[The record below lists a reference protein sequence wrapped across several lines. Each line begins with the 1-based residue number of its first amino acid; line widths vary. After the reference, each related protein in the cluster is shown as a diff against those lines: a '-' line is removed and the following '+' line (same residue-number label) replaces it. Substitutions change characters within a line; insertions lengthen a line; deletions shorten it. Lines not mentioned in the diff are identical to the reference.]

1 MKKMITNVSFVF
13 SLLSFFIFGGCS
25 DSPSSSEDT
34 LSMSGTVQLEEK
46 TDHSGVTIGLYR
58 LIELDTAIVRLNQ
71 QYPNIGV
78 QISQQT
84 EFDHREHEPVAR
96 TTSNASGS
104 WKIDGIQSGQYHV
117 VAEKDSFGWKYLY
130 NKEPD
135 NSINIGTLNEV
146 VYLKYVL
153 SQNTTI
159 NQRQVVAEDLII
171 PDGIKLTLTGGS
183 ILLIP
188 NNSDV
193 EVLGILELNGNSN
206 NPVFI
211 TSELSKKWRKID
223 IKSSAKFIAEYCVFN
238 NTENGIINQST
249 DFTFNNNILRV
260 SDLGIV
266 NFNVKETLLLSNNN
280 FINNQIGLE
289 SENGSGLRMEGNLFF
304 NNKEAI
310 RLISSTNNLITQNIF
325 YEDSIALTANPPG
338 GFGYSRT
345 NGNIRYSQFE
355 KNSIGIII
363 GGNVIL
369 SGMDNNFINH
379 KNMFIKAPLGS
390 RSSIDTLDFS
400 GNYWG
405 MFQENQIKNMISDAD
420 DKNPKWG
427 TYINVNP
434 FETAAVDIKNKN

>member
-1 MKKMITNVSFVF
+1 MKKVITNVSFIF
-13 SLLSFFIFGGCS
+13 SLLSFFLLGGCS

-34 LSMSGTVQLEEK
+34 LSISGTVQLEEK
-46 TDHSGVTIGLYR
+46 TDHSGITIGLYR

-84 EFDHREHEPVAR
+84 EFDHREHEPVAQ
-96 TTSNASGS
+96 TTSNTSGS

-130 NKEPD
+130 NKEPG

-193 EVLGILELNGNSN
+193 EVLGILELNGSAN

-223 IKSSAKFIAEYCVFN
+223 IKSSAIFSAEYCIIN
-238 NTENGIINQST
+238 NTKNGIINQSA

-280 FINNQIGLE
+280 FINNQVGFE
-289 SENGSGLRMEGNLFF
+289 SEYGSGLKIESNLFF
-304 NNKEAI
+304 NNGEAI
-310 RLISSTNNLITQNIF
+310 RLLSSTNNLINNNIF
-325 YEDSIALTANPPG
+325 YKDSIALTANPPG
-338 GFGYSRT
+338 GFGYSET
-345 NGNIRYSQFE
+345 TGNIQLSQFE
-355 KNSIGIII
+355 NNDTGIIM
-363 GGNVIL
+363 GQNAVL
-369 SGMDNNFINH
+369 SGSNNNFLNH
-379 KNMFIKAPLGS
+379 ENMFISAPLGS
-390 RSSIDTLDFS
+390 KGSIDTLDFS

-405 MFQENQIKNMISDAD
+405 MFQENQIKNLISDAD

-427 TYINVNP
+427 MYINVNP
-434 FETAAVDIKNKN
+434 FETTPIDIINSN